1 MPITDPADI
10 KLNDRHDV
18 EALIGSPPGWTLRWG
33 LTAML
38 AVFVL
43 LLVVAYLVRY
53 PDVVEARAVLTTEN
67 PPIRLAAGNTGKLS
81 TLLVTNGQVVENGQL
96 LAVLENPAAL
106 PDVEELDSILQKMS
120 DEKNAHFLE
129 ENLPKNLQL
138 GALQTSYAEFSKRL
152 EDLRYFLSQDVN
164 YLKINN
170 LRKQINEVNNL
181 NNSLA
186 RQEKIL
192 MEELGLAQKSLIR
205 DSTLL
210 SKKSLSQLEFE
221 RTQADWLTKRRE
233 LEALRS
239 NSSQNNLRIRE
250 MQARILDLEQSQSD
264 GESEKMREFH
274 SELERMKGEIDG
286 WRQTYLLVAPV
297 SGTVALTKAWS
308 EQQQV
313 EAGMEV
319 LTVVP
324 QEAAGKIIAKAQ
336 LPNAR
341 SGKVELG
348 FAANIRLDGFPY
360 QEFGVLNGSVERIAA
375 VPSENGYE
383 LEISVPADLKTSY
396 GKQVP
401 FRQEMQGTARIITK
415 KQSLLERLFDKI
427 LATFHAN

>member
-33 LTAML
+33 LTALL

-67 PPIRLAAGNTGKLS
+67 PPIRLAAGSTGKLS
-81 TLLVTNGQVVENGQL
+81 KLLVTNGQAVENGQL

-106 PDVEELDSILQKMS
+106 PDVEELDSVLQKMS
-120 DEKNAHFLE
+120 NENSVHFLE
-129 ENLPKNLQL
+129 KNLPKNFQL
-138 GALQTSYAEFSKRL
+138 GALQSNYAEFSKRL
-152 EDLRYFLSQDVN
+152 EDLRYFLSQDAN

-192 MEELGLAQKSLIR
+192 VEEVGLAQKSLIR

-221 RTQADWLTKRRE
+221 QTQAEWLAKRRE

-239 NSSQNNLRIRE
+239 STSQNNLRIRE

-264 GESEKMREFH
+264 GESEKMREFR

-286 WRQTYLLVAPV
+286 WKQTYLLVAPV
-297 SGTVALTKAWS
+297 SGKVALTKAWS

-336 LPNAR
+336 LPNVR
-341 SGKVELG
+341 SGKVEVG
-348 FAANIRLDGFPY
+348 FAASIRLDGFPY